1 MTTTTDF
8 PTIAA
13 ASEPSGASAPVPAA
27 PARARRA
34 RAARRRDEGQSLLHY
49 LAVSLSA
56 SVLVLLLGLA
66 VAVVGLPFVVGG
78 SAMTVLT
85 QSMEPGLPPG
95 TLVVIRPTPVD
106 DIRVGDVITYQ
117 IRSGESAVV
126 SHRVVSKTYAD
137 GELTFLTK
145 GDNNDTLDPE
155 PVKPVQ
161 IRGTL
166 WYSLPLLGW
175 VNNVLNG
182 ANRPVVLAVVA
193 GGLFLYAVFSVVGAV
208 RDRRKRSTDASP
220 HSAGPAAAH
229 RGDV

>member
-1 MTTTTDF
+1 MTITT
-8 PTIAA
+8 
-13 ASEPSGASAPVPAA
+13 PVPTTAVPTLRTAEAA
-27 PARARRA
+27 PESRLPTEARG
-34 RAARRRDEGQSLLHY
+34 RDEGQSLLHY
-49 LAVSLSA
+49 LAVSISA
-56 SVLVLLLGLA
+56 SILVLLLGVA
-66 VAVVGLPFVVGG
+66 VAVVGLPVVVGG

-95 TLVVIRPTPVD
+95 TLVVIRPTAVD

-137 GELTFLTK
+137 GELTFVTK
-145 GDNNDTLDPE
+145 GDNNDTVDPE

-182 ANRPVVLAVVA
+182 SNRTIVLAVVA
-193 GGLFLYAVFSVVGAV
+193 GGLFLYAAISAFGAA
-208 RDRRKRSTDASP
+208 RDRRTRTTDAATAGSP
-220 HSAGPAAAH
+220 T
-229 RGDV
+229 D